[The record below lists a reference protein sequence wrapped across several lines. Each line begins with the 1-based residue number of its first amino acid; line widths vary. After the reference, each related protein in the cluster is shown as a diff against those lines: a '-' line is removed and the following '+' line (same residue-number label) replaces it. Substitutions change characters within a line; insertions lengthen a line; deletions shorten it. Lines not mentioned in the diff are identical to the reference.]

1 MIDVAIAIDAEAVS
15 VSLTKRAAGGF
26 NADGDFV
33 PGTAT
38 AASIKAAI
46 FPYADGNQKAGNLI
60 EDESEGIRTEAE
72 WTMWTRS
79 AVAVDDQ
86 VTYGGVDYRVIKVR
100 PRIEG
105 GFYRAIL
112 GRLA

>member
-15 VSLTKRAAGGF
+15 VSLTKHAAGAF
-26 NADGDFV
+26 NADGDHV
-33 PGTAT
+33 AGAAT
-38 AASIKAAI
+38 ASTIKAAI
-46 FPYADGNQKAGNLI
+46 FPISGNDLRDL
-60 EDESEGIRTEAE
+60 EEGIRTEAE

-86 VTYGGVDYRVIKVR
+86 VAYAGVTYRVLKVR
-100 PRIEG
+100 PRLEG

>member
-15 VSLTKRAAGGF
+15 VTHTKHAAGAF

-33 PGTAT
+33 AGAAT
-38 AASIKAAI
+38 TSTIKAAI
-46 FPYADGNQKAGNLI
+46 FPISGNDLRDL
-60 EDESEGIRTEAE
+60 EEGTRTEAE

-79 AVAVDDQ
+79 AVAIDDQ
-86 VTYGGVDYRVIKVR
+86 VAYAGVTYRVLKVR
-100 PRIEG
+100 PRAEG